1 MVINLTKN
9 LRITTMRAGK
19 KRKIHRMIYDPATG
33 TTHPQKNITITK
45 NTRKK
50 QFHINTSL
58 SRTFSWF
65 LAWPSP
71 LLFNGVNP

>member
-1 MVINLTKN
+1 MVINLTKS
-9 LRITTMRAGK
+9 LRITIMWAGK
-19 KRKIHRMIYDPATG
+19 KRKIHRMIYDPANE

-45 NTRKK
+45 NTRKN

-65 LAWPSP
+65 LAWPGRLAS
-71 LLFNGVNP
+71 NGVNP